1 MVDLNR
7 KGAWRQLRVRTFETA
22 FCVEGGLVVPGSVE
36 WVGRVIGS
44 QRQADAGCQIGRNRH
59 AEPGSDGAAED
70 AFKTE
75 CRHTR
80 WARVEMGLHSQPV
93 FVIEFTVEERVQLV
107 DRVAAIA
114 PDTRKRT
121 GRKGGIGRGPETGH
135 GAEDRL

>member
-1 MVDLNR
+1 MLRRSSYRACAAQSSVRAASSICRCCTSRAVLSSQALCRHGQQRNGVMVDLNR

-70 AFKTE
+70 ALETE

-80 WARVEMGLHSQPV
+80 WA
-93 FVIEFTVEERVQLV
+93 
-107 DRVAAIA
+107 
-114 PDTRKRT
+114 
-121 GRKGGIGRGPETGH
+121 
-135 GAEDRL
+135 